1 MEVNAAG
8 PPGWTVGDL
17 TVSSGGRVM
26 RVIALGEVRPD
37 AATLVCAADPG
48 GAREYVATL
57 ALTPMPTGAEVITCL
72 GCLASTHLWIDA
84 THTNRTSGARVRL
97 IRCSRC
103 FISALDFQDCEIH
116 AVSSTVRP
124 HHLARRRPW

>member
-1 MEVNAAG
+1 M
-8 PPGWTVGDL
+8 GDL